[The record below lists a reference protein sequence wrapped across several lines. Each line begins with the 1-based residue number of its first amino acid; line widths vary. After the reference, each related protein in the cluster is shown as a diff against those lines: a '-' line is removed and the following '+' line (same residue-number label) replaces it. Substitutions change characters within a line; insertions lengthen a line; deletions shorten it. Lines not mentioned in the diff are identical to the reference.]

1 MTDPVVDLRTDATT
15 RPTERM
21 WVAMQRAADRW
32 LEEGDEPVGRLQ
44 SLVAERTGL
53 EAGLFVPTGTM
64 GNLVAILA
72 HTRPGDR
79 VALEGSCHI
88 LWNEE
93 GALASVGGV
102 LPVALTGVRGAIDP
116 RALAEVLIDRRF
128 GQGATVRL
136 LCLENTHNMAGG
148 AVISPETTRALVEMA
163 HAHGAKVHVD
173 GARILHASVA
183 LGRPLA
189 DVVAGADS
197 VVVGLS
203 KALSSPLG
211 SVLCG
216 SHEFVERADSALRRV
231 GGRSVANASLFAAA
245 GIVAL
250 EEMVDRLSEDHVR
263 AVRLAVGLAS
273 IHGVELDP
281 GNVETNIVMARIVAR
296 PNGSELL
303 DRLANRSVRAML
315 YTDDVLRFV
324 VHRHV
329 TDADIDRAIEAMR
342 LSLV

>member
-1 MTDPVVDLRTDATT
+1 MTHPVVDLRTDATT

-21 WVAMQRAADRW
+21 WMAMQRAADRW
-32 LEEGDEPVGRLQ
+32 LEDGDEPLGRLE
-44 SLVAERTGL
+44 SLLAERTGL

-72 HTRPGDR
+72 HTRPGDG
-79 VALEGSCHI
+79 VALEASCHI

-102 LPVALTGVRGAIDP
+102 VPVPLAGVRGAIDP
-116 RALAEVLIDRRF
+116 RVLAEVMVDRRF
-128 GQGATVRL
+128 GQGPTIRL
-136 LCLENTHNMAGG
+136 VCLENTHNMAGG
-148 AVISPETTRALVEMA
+148 AVIPPGTTRALVEVA
-163 HAHGAKVHVD
+163 HEHGARVHVD

-183 LGRPLA
+183 LGLPLV

-203 KALSSPLG
+203 KGLSSPLG

-216 SHEFVERADSALRRV
+216 SHEFVERAESGLRRV
-231 GGRSVANASLFAAA
+231 GGRSVANAGIFAAA
-245 GIVAL
+245 AIIAL
-250 EEMVDRLSEDHVR
+250 EEMAARLSDDHAR
-263 AVRLAVGLAS
+263 AVRLAAGLAS
-273 IHGVELDP
+273 IEGVELEPED
-281 GNVETNIVMARIVAR
+281 VESNIVMARIVAQ
-296 PNGSELL
+296 PNGKALL
-303 DRLANRSVRAML
+303 DRLATHGVRAML

-329 TDADIDRAIEAMR
+329 GDADIDRAIEAMR
-342 LSLV
+342 LSLA